1 MHSLEG
7 RKVFIKFDSGK
18 GGEGEFR
25 VVAVEGG
32 LMKVRPIDPDTGEDP
47 DAFWFPVAHIFTIRE
62 LTDPSAPGLFRDDVM
77 EQWSKLGEDEPP
89 E

>member
-7 RKVFIKFDSGK
+7 KKVFIRFDTGK

-25 VVAVEGG
+25 VVAVDGG

-47 DAFWFPVAHIFTIRE
+47 DAFWFPITHIFTVRE
-62 LTDPSAPGLFRDDVM
+62 LPDPGSPGIFRDEVL
-77 EQWSKLGEDEPP
+77 ESWSRLGEDEQA